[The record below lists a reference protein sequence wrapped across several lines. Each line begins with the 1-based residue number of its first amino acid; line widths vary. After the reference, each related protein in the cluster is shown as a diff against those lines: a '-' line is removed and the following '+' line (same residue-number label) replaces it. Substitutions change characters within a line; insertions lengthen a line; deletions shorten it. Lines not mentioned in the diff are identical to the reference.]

1 MTENKLNWL
10 AGLIDGDGYFSFSKK
25 GYALQHSALEI
36 TIDARD
42 QRCLHEVKNLLG
54 GAIKAGKGNWYRYR
68 LHDKSGLLQAISAVN
83 GRLRNPVRILQLAR
97 ICEAYEIS
105 LLETPELTYDNSW
118 LSGFIDSDGSVYIN
132 QSSVPQ
138 PRWRHRSK
146 SKDQRDRLEHSQ
158 GKQWSYLMVKWN
170 DYL

>member
-138 PRWRHRSK
+138 PRWRHR
-146 SKDQRDRLEHSQ
+146 